1 MYVVMTPSF
10 LPFLSLTILSSHAF
24 ARKPHFITNS
34 QKKGV
39 SSARISR
46 GSRLSVIAGFVSHVS
61 GFRRLSVWIR
71 LRRCNKLQVLSFPP
85 FPLGQEKF
93 FLHLIRREEEKLF
106 LSLPFPTFLAYTF
119 SSWNALFYAPR
130 KTFVPPPSQRCSV
143 ASDSSLFRRSCRKGG
158 TSRKGGG

>member
-106 LSLPFPTFLAYTF
+106 LFSTLSCLYVFLLECLFLRAKEDICSSAFP
-119 SSWNALFYAPR
+119 ALQRRIRFIP
-130 KTFVPPPSQRCSV
+130 VPP
-143 ASDSSLFRRSCRKGG
+143 
-158 TSRKGGG
+158 